1 MGILED
7 YRKYMYNVDKKII
20 LENGKEVIPINFD
33 NGATTPPL
41 KEVCENVEEF
51 MLTYG
56 SIGRGAGQYSK
67 ICTDFYENSREKV
80 KEFFNLKDV
89 SEDYTVIYVKN
100 TTEGLNFLANIL
112 IKDKSEKVL
121 TTRMEHHAND
131 LPWRF
136 TSNVKYVEVDAL
148 GKINLDDI
156 EAKFIA
162 EKGSIKYLTITGA
175 SNVTGYLNPIND
187 IAKIAHRYGA
197 KIIVDG
203 AQLVGHK
210 KINMKGTGNNDN
222 IDFLVFSGHKIYAP
236 FGSGVIVGLKEKLK
250 DKSPLLKGGGI
261 VDTVLD
267 DRVYWEDV
275 PMRFEAGS
283 PNFLGVV
290 ALKTSLDVLAK
301 IGMENIERHEDYLR
315 DYLMKNLKN
324 IPSIKIYG
332 DINEKN
338 KIGVISFNVKG
349 ICHEEVAESLSRI
362 RGIFVRSGCFC
373 AHPYAKRLLGEIQGR
388 PCEYLMYSDKV
399 RPGMVRISLGLYN
412 NIYEVDEFL
421 NTLEY
426 IISK

>member
-1 MGILED
+1 M
-7 YRKYMYNVDKKII
+7 
-20 LENGKEVIPINFD
+20 
-33 NGATTPPL
+33 
-41 KEVCENVEEF
+41 EE
-51 MLTYG
+51 
-56 SIGRGAGQYSK
+56 
-67 ICTDFYENSREKV
+67 
-80 KEFFNLKDV
+80 
-89 SEDYTVIYVKN
+89 
-100 TTEGLNFLANIL
+100 
-112 IKDKSEKVL
+112 
-121 TTRMEHHAND
+121 
-131 LPWRF
+131 F
-136 TSNVKYVEVDAL
+136 TSNVKYVEVNAL

-236 FGSGVIVGLKEKLK
+236 FGSGVIVGLKEELK

-301 IGMENIERHEDYLR
+301 IGMENIGQD
-315 DYLMKNLKN
+315 MK
-324 IPSIKIYG
+324 
-332 DINEKN
+332 
-338 KIGVISFNVKG
+338 
-349 ICHEEVAESLSRI
+349 
-362 RGIFVRSGCFC
+362 
-373 AHPYAKRLLGEIQGR
+373 
-388 PCEYLMYSDKV
+388 
-399 RPGMVRISLGLYN
+399 
-412 NIYEVDEFL
+412 
-421 NTLEY
+421 
-426 IISK
+426 II

>member
-1 MGILED
+1 MENLEN
-7 YRKYMYNVDKKII
+7 YREYMYNVDSEITIKSGKK
-20 LENGKEVIPINFD
+20 VIPINFD

-41 KEVCENVEEF
+41 KEVCENVKNF
-51 MLTYG
+51 MSAYG
-56 SIGRGAGQYSK
+56 SIGRGAGEYSK
-67 ICTDFYENSREKV
+67 NCTEFYENSRERI

-89 SEDYTVIYVKN
+89 SDDYTVIYVKN
-100 TTEGLNFLANIL
+100 TTEGLNFLANVL
-112 IKDKSEKVL
+112 IENKTDKVL
-121 TTRMEHHAND
+121 STRMEHHAND

-136 TSNVKYVEVDAL
+136 TSDIKYVEVDSL
-148 GKINLDDI
+148 GKVNLDDI
-156 EAKFIA
+156 EANFIA

-175 SNVTGYLNPIND
+175 SNVTGYLNPINE
-187 IAKIAHRYGA
+187 IAKIAHKYGA

-210 KINMKGTGNNDN
+210 KINMKGTGKDDN

-236 FGSGVIVGLKEKLK
+236 FGSGVIVGLKKELENKA
-250 DKSPLLKGGGI
+250 PLLKGGGI

-267 DRVYWEDV
+267 DKVYWEDV

-301 IGMENIERHEDYLR
+301 IGMDNIEKHENNLREYLI
-315 DYLMKNLKN
+315 KGLKD

-338 KIGVISFNVKG
+338 KIGVVSFNVKG
-349 ICHEEVAESLSRI
+349 ICHESIAESLSDN

-373 AHPYAKRLLGEIQGR
+373 AHPYAKRLLGLVEGK

-399 RPGMVRISLGLYN
+399 RPGMVRVSLGLYN
-412 NIYEVDEFL
+412 NIYEANEFL
-421 NTLEY
+421 NTIED
-426 IISK
+426 IIAK